1 MTKGPSSFKNTN
13 FEGSANISKNNLG
26 SSQDAQLLRVN
37 SDHEI
42 LLQAEG
48 DWIISNIAP
57 IDIMFEQLELEN
69 DTPKK
74 IIIDLKNIG
83 LLDTSGAWLIARLGA
98 NWTDKGGEFKIRNPS
113 NRAKTL
119 LREVN
124 ESTKLVIP
132 KVPKG
137 NWFLGLIGSV
147 GEAAFEIKQDTIMG
161 LNIIGSAILQGSQLK
176 ESKRGGIR
184 IISIVHSL
192 DKMALGAIPIIIIM
206 SLFIG
211 AIVAQQAAFQLR
223 AFGLESIASDWVG
236 AILLREICVLLTAI
250 MIAGR
255 SGSSMTAEIG
265 SMKMRE
271 EVDALKVIGLNPI
284 GVLIFPRLVAL
295 TIAMPLLTFISNIA
309 ALAGAALLMR
319 FYSDVPI
326 EDFITRLRAFIDL
339 ETVFAGLIKAPFMG
353 LIIGIM
359 AAVEGMKVEGST
371 DSLGRRTTAAV
382 VKAIFFVVVMDGI
395 FAIFYAAIDY

>member
-1 MTKGPSSFKNTN
+1 MPF
-13 FEGSANISKNNLG
+13 NISSNDGIENNSFSGLAMPN
-26 SSQDAQLLRVN
+26 DAVLVRSDSAQEIQLK
-37 SDHEI
+37 
-42 LLQAEG
+42 AEG
-48 DWIISNIAP
+48 DWVISKIAP
-57 IDIMFEQLELEN
+57 MDTLFETLENQLE
-69 DTPKK
+69 TSKK
-74 IIIDLKNIG
+74 LTIDLKNIG
-83 LLDTSGAWLIARLGA
+83 MLDTSGAWLINRLVSKWSA
-98 NWTDKGGEFKIRNPS
+98 NGGEVLIKDPTI
-113 NRAKTL
+113 RAKTL
-119 LREVN
+119 LREVSVP
-124 ESTKLVIP
+124 ERQTAPTKTENNIVLT
-132 KVPKG
+132 
-137 NWFLGLIGSV
+137 LLASL
-147 GEAAFEIKQDTIMG
+147 GEAAHNMKQDTVMG
-161 LNIIGSAILQGSQLK
+161 LNIIGSAMLQGPQLK
-176 ESKRGGIR
+176 ENRRGGIR
-184 IISIVHSL
+184 LTSIVHHI
-192 DKMALGAIPIIIIM
+192 DKMALGAIPIIIVM

-223 AFGLESIASDWVG
+223 AFGLESIAPDWVG

-284 GVLIFPRLVAL
+284 GVLVFPRLVAL

-309 ALAGAALLMR
+309 ALVGAALLLR

-353 LIIGIM
+353 LVIGVM
-359 AAVEGMKVEGST
+359 AAVEGLKVEGST
-371 DSLGRRTTAAV
+371 ESLGQRTTTAV

>member
-1 MTKGPSSFKNTN
+1 MPNDAVLVRSD
-13 FEGSANISKNNLG
+13 SAQEI
-26 SSQDAQLLRVN
+26 QLK
-37 SDHEI
+37 
-42 LLQAEG
+42 AEG
-48 DWIISNIAP
+48 DWVISKIAP
-57 IDIMFEQLELEN
+57 MDTLFETLENQLE
-69 DTPKK
+69 TSKK
-74 IIIDLKNIG
+74 LTIDLKNIG
-83 LLDTSGAWLIARLGA
+83 MLDTSGAWLINRLVSKWSA
-98 NWTDKGGEFKIRNPS
+98 NGGEVLIKDPTI
-113 NRAKTL
+113 RAKTL
-119 LREVN
+119 LREVSVP
-124 ESTKLVIP
+124 ERQTAPTKTENNIVLT
-132 KVPKG
+132 
-137 NWFLGLIGSV
+137 LLASL
-147 GEAAFEIKQDTIMG
+147 GEAAHNMKQDTVMG
-161 LNIIGSAILQGSQLK
+161 LNIIGSAMLQGPQLK
-176 ESKRGGIR
+176 ENRRGGIR
-184 IISIVHSL
+184 LTSIVHHI
-192 DKMALGAIPIIIIM
+192 DKMALGAIPIIIVM

-223 AFGLESIASDWVG
+223 AFGLESIAPDWVG

-284 GVLIFPRLVAL
+284 GVLVFPRLVAL

-309 ALAGAALLMR
+309 ALVGAALLLR

-353 LIIGIM
+353 LVIGVM
-359 AAVEGMKVEGST
+359 AAVEGLKVEGST
-371 DSLGRRTTAAV
+371 ESLGQRTTTAV

>member
-1 MTKGPSSFKNTN
+1 MAKGPEPFKSNN
-13 FEGSANISKNNLG
+13 SIRSLVAPKDAELLRLDSAN
-26 SSQDAQLLRVN
+26 
-37 SDHEI
+37 EI
-42 LLQAEG
+42 LLKAEG
-48 DWIISNIAP
+48 DWVISNIAP
-57 IDIMFEQLELEN
+57 IDVILEEIESAIDGSKQL
-69 DTPKK
+69 
-74 IIIDLKNIG
+74 IIDLKNIG
-83 LLDTSGAWLIARLGA
+83 MLDTSGAWLIARIGA
-98 NWTDKGGEFKIRNPS
+98 RWNANGGDFKIRNPS
-113 NRAKTL
+113 IRAKTL
-119 LREVN
+119 LHEVSQ
-124 ESTKLVIP
+124 STQISLPVAQKSNLL
-132 KVPKG
+132 
-137 NWFLGLIGSV
+137 FTSLASLGALAYEV
-147 GEAAFEIKQDTIMG
+147 KQDTVMG

-176 ESKRGGIR
+176 ENRRGGIR
-184 IISIVHSL
+184 LISIVHSL

-284 GVLIFPRLVAL
+284 GVLVFPRLVAL

-371 DSLGRRTTAAV
+371 DSLGSRTTAAV
-382 VKAIFFVVVMDGI
+382 VKSIFFVIILDGI
-395 FAIFYAAIDY
+395 FAMFYAAIDY